1 MSKIL
6 EKAEELLEEIKAV
19 KKTRK
24 LNAQERSTESR
35 LIYHLRSAG
44 VHSVKKGVKG
54 STGSQLNK
62 RFSQK
67 AKENVKPLEHL
78 EEGENKLK
86 KSKKLNEEAKADPK
100 QVEENLELAELEAE
114 ADLDAAEVEEIVL
127 ANSEE
132 KPKPKT
138 RGRKKKTD

>member
-1 MSKIL
+1 MSKII
-6 EKAEELLEEIKAV
+6 EKAEELLEALREE
-19 KKTRK
+19 KKKRR
-24 LNAQERSTESR
+24 LNAQERNTENR
-35 LIYHLRSAG
+35 LIYHLKAAG
-44 VHSVKKGVKG
+44 VYSVDKDRKG
-54 STGSQLNK
+54 SKGSQLNK

-86 KSKKLNEEAKADPK
+86 KSKKLNEEAKADPQ